1 VKNRL
6 ICLFLS
12 VLVLIGLLPF
22 SALHV
27 SAASE
32 MKTSDE
38 AIEILKELEGFIP
51 KPMYDNGQYS
61 VGYGSG
67 CNPNDYPN
75 GITEEEA
82 DALLRD
88 YLVNMERSV
97 NSFCDRYQ
105 LRLSQNQFDALML
118 FTYNVGAR
126 WIYADGDFR
135 QAVISGKRGNEFVYP
150 FSLWSNA
157 SSKVQVHLVKR
168 RLAEAN
174 MYLNGTYS
182 VTPPSN
188 YAYVLYNKAGG
199 ICDVQTQGY
208 ISDTPVTPKPIPV
221 RTGYRF
227 MGWYTEEEG
236 GRWIRELSSETAGM
250 TLHAHWQ
257 AGSGDPANGM
267 ASNYQLSTRNIAS
280 LNVYEAPGSTK
291 VLRRLEVKS
300 TVVITADYVDASGV
314 KWGMLDDGGWVNLGN
329 AIVGIVSTHSEET
342 KAVTVTVST
351 DNVNLR
357 SEPGSYSEKVA
368 KANKGDQLEIL
379 EVRLVGR
386 NKWGRCETGWIS
398 LMYTDYDQVL
408 QDQIQEDMHVI
419 ATGVVAN
426 CNSLRIRSGAGAEYP
441 VVGSMNQGAEVQ
453 ILQKK
458 TVNGTV
464 WGKIPAGWVSMQYVK
479 ITSQEPEDETPEQTE
494 PETEETKPE
503 TEDLSVTGSV
513 IGTSALRIRSGA
525 GTQYERIGCYN
536 PGTKVTILASQ
547 TVSGE
552 LWGKTDQGWI
562 CLTYVKLDQPL
573 TDQEQE
579 STTASGKGT
588 VNADGVRI
596 RSAAGTNSRVLAY
609 YFRGNRV
616 EILEAAS
623 ASGMQWGRTEKGW
636 ICLDYVTM
644 DKGQTLPSEKPQ
656 ETVPETKPDAAEP
669 DEKPAVQ
676 SGKGTVNADGVRIR
690 SAAGTNSRVLAYYF
704 RGNRVEILETASA
717 SGMQWGRTEKG
728 WICLDYVTMDKG
740 HTVPEEKPQETEPEE
755 SQPQESKPAGPTVS
769 ESFWGTVNANGVRI
783 RSGAGTGSRVEAYYF
798 KGNRVQVLE
807 TADADGMRWGRT
819 ISGWFCL
826 DYVDRDKVEQMP
838 GSGSGQTSVT
848 GTIVG
853 CEALSV
859 RSGAGTSYPRLD
871 SYPKGTAVTIYEQTS
886 VGGQKWGRTDMGWIS
901 LAYVQ
906 LGQTQP
912 EAEKPAAPP
921 ETQPEGDTVFQP
933 YKGTVNADGVRIRS
947 AAGTDSRVVAY
958 YLKGN
963 RVEILETKEAGGK
976 DWGRTIH
983 GWVSLEFVDKDK

>member
-1 VKNRL
+1 MSVKNRL

-644 DKGQTLPSEKPQ
+644 DKG
-656 ETVPETKPDAAEP
+656 
-669 DEKPAVQ
+669 
-676 SGKGTVNADGVRIR
+676 
-690 SAAGTNSRVLAYYF
+690 
-704 RGNRVEILETASA
+704 
-717 SGMQWGRTEKG
+717 
-728 WICLDYVTMDKG
+728 